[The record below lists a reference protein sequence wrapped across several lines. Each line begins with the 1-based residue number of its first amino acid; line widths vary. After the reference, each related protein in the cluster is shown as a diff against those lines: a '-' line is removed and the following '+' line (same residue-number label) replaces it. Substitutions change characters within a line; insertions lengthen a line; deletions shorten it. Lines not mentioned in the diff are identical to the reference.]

1 MVLGQNASAE
11 RILWSLLDHDH
22 DDHVVASRAQ
32 LSLQQSTTTCALS
45 ARMASS
51 SLFAPLSQAFLA
63 QPEAYALAMS
73 RFKLDSRWI
82 YSRVRGRHP
91 VASSSLS
98 STCRQVPSCV
108 PRMPSS
114 DIWRSGETPVRL
126 SA

>member
-91 VASSSLS
+91 VASSSLL
-98 STCRQVPSCV
+98 R
-108 PRMPSS
+108 
-114 DIWRSGETPVRL
+114 D
-126 SA
+126 

>member
-51 SLFAPLSQAFLA
+51 SLFAAFIPSVSGTTRSLRTCDESLQA
-63 QPEAYALAMS
+63 
-73 RFKLDSRWI
+73 
-82 YSRVRGRHP
+82 
-91 VASSSLS
+91 
-98 STCRQVPSCV
+98 
-108 PRMPSS
+108 
-114 DIWRSGETPVRL
+114 
-126 SA
+126 